1 MYKRTA
7 TGVMRL
13 SDGAHL
19 AADMRNPG
27 WREYQAWLAA
37 GNTPEPEFTL
47 DEAKERALARI
58 QRARDA
64 AMDAGF
70 EFQGYVYHSDK
81 DAIRDVQMALS
92 GAQMA
97 IADGEPIPDSI
108 GWKLK
113 VIEGGVTHTSL
124 NLLQLG
130 ALFKALTTNMQ
141 IIYEREAD
149 RMAEILA
156 ATTVA
161 EADGVQW

>member
-1 MYKRTA
+1 MYKLTEG
-7 TGVMRL
+7 GVIRL
-13 SDGAHL
+13 SDNANIP
-19 AADMRNPG
+19 AAEGNQD
-27 WREYQAWLAA
+27 WREYQRWLAV
-37 GNTPEPEFTL
+37 GNTPAPDRTL
-47 DEAKERALARI
+47 DEAKERALVRM